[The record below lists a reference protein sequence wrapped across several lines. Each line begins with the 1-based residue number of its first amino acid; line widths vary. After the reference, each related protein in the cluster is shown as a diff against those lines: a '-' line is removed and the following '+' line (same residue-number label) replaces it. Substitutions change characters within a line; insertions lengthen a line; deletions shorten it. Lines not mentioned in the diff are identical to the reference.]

1 MKKIF
6 KTFCIALLCGLSLF
20 QVGLT
25 QKEITLAKPYSYVNK
40 LQGGSEVVLTN
51 SNLRNQICKL
61 LGKTS
66 NSKLY
71 SEDFLTSDNFKA
83 TTTTNPDTG
92 LSETTALTNYL
103 DLSYLNI
110 KDLIELC
117 QFEFPQTL
125 NGINLMGNKITNED
139 LPNLVKFL
147 SLNKA
152 MGTIAVGEQTYKIR
166 SNFDEIIK
174 KINLNYN
181 QIDLN
186 TTSSEFLANDKLLF
200 GLQNLDETY
209 NLCLPE
215 EQSNLKYYIRTNDE
229 NYLSYNF
236 YFNNSRQPLSIN
248 TIKSLDTSVLGD
260 YKIEIAGTPNS
271 TSGYFHGLNISK
283 EFTLFTLKIKDTFRV
298 ERKALFDLDVSE
310 NGTNY
315 ILNGIGRNVCTLELT
330 PRTNT
335 DTAGTG
341 HTAVKITYAGKTR
354 TVSLP
359 FVIVDTVNP
368 EIKLEGYSTMYW
380 RQFKEWKD
388 PGYSGWDSGDNL
400 TNSVK
405 VDRSELDETVC
416 GTYTIKY
423 SLEDLSGNTTSAT
436 RTVIVQESVLD
447 EIKISTAKETFD
459 VGEEILLSVEPS
471 QNTPISKYKDY
482 VYTWYLDGV
491 EYKTTKGDAVTGKST
506 TILILDNSLS
516 HKITVTLKAKQIVD
530 NREVLINSDEFEIK
544 CNLSVTSHDSIIFAL
559 CSAVT
564 IIVIITLTVTISKS
578 KKAKKLSQKSNS
590 KNNSKQ
596 GNITVI
602 KDYSANKTDDKKDN
616 KK

>member
-1 MKKIF
+1 MKKIL
-6 KTFCIALLCGLSLF
+6 KTFCIAILCGLGLF
-20 QVGLT
+20 QVGT
-25 QKEITLAKPYSYVNK
+25 PQKEITLAKPYSYINK
-40 LQGGSEVVLTN
+40 IQGGSEVVLTN
-51 SNLRNQICKL
+51 SNLRSQICQL

-71 SEDFLTSDNFKA
+71 SDDFLNSDDYKA

-92 LSETTALTNYL
+92 LSETTANKNYL

-110 KDLIELC
+110 KDLMELC

-125 NGINLMGNKITNED
+125 NGISLMGNKISNED

-147 SLNKA
+147 SLNKS
-152 MGTIAVGEQTYKIR
+152 MDTITIGEQTYKIR
-166 SNFDEIIK
+166 SNFDEVIK

-181 QIDLN
+181 LIDLR
-186 TTSSEFLANDKLLF
+186 TTSSEYLANDKLLF
-200 GLQNLDETY
+200 GLQNLNETY
-209 NLCLPE
+209 SLCLPE
-215 EQSNLKYYIRTNDE
+215 EQINLSYYIRTNDE
-229 NYLSYNF
+229 NYLSYNL
-236 YFNNSRQPLSIN
+236 YYNNSRQPLSIN
-248 TIKSLDTSVLGD
+248 TIKTLGTDVLGD

-283 EFTLFTLKIKDTFRV
+283 EFTLFTLKIKDTFKV
-298 ERKALFDLDVSE
+298 ERKQLFDLDLSKD
-310 NGTNY
+310 GTNY
-315 ILNGIGRNVCTLELT
+315 ILNGIGRNVCTLDLT

-335 DTAGTG
+335 DTAGIG

-359 FVIVDTVNP
+359 FVIVDTISP
-368 EIKLEGYSTMYW
+368 EIKLDGYSTMYW

-416 GTYTIKY
+416 GTYLIKY
-423 SLEDLSGNTTSAT
+423 SLEDLSGNATSTT
-436 RTVIVQESVLD
+436 RTIIVQESVLD
-447 EIKISTAKETFD
+447 EIKISTTKDKFN
-459 VGEEILLSVEPS
+459 VGEEIFLSVEPAP
-471 QNTPISKYKDY
+471 NTPISKYKDY

-491 EYKTTKGDAVTGKST
+491 EFKTTKGDAVTAKST
-506 TILILDNSLS
+506 TILVLDNSLS
-516 HKITVTLKAKQIVD
+516 HKITVTLKAKQIAD
-530 NREVLINSDEFEIK
+530 DREVLINSEEFEIK
-544 CNLSVTSHDSIIFAL
+544 CSLSVTSQKGIMFAL

-564 IIVIITLTVTISKS
+564 LIAIITLTVTISKS
-578 KKAKKLSQKSNS
+578 KKAKKLSQKSKS

-596 GNITVI
+596 ENITVI
-602 KDYSANKTDDKKDN
+602 KDYNQNKPDDKNDN